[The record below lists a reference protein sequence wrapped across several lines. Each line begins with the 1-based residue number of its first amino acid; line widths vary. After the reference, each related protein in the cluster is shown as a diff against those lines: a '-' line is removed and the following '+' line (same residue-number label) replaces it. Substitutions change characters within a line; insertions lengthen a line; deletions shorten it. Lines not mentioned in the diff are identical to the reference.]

1 METSDSKAQETE
13 STQQTYKVIS
23 KILSS
28 PTSPTLFMNSVHQKI
43 RISRFY
49 SHKLSEEARSD
60 FILLSP
66 ISGSDTLKHWIFII
80 PMCSVWALS
89 SYTPLVYPTRQHNFV
104 LRKFRARRA
113 FFLPEGFFFYR
124 RAFFLPLFPVGLPG
138 RMNL

>member
-23 KILSS
+23 KILSP

-66 ISGSDTLKHWIFII
+66 ISGSDTLKHRICII

-89 SYTPLVYPTRQHNFV
+89 CYSPLIYPTRQHNLV
-104 LRKFRARRA
+104 LRKIRARRA
-113 FFLPEGFFFYR
+113 FFFTGGLFFYR
-124 RAFFLPLFPVGLPG
+124 RAFFLPPIALGLTLL
-138 RMNL
+138 MDL